1 MSARLLDGRNKRR
14 GARRSRLV
22 GAWPPVSEMKLAIV
36 AAMQELGRAA
46 TSAEIY
52 GMLDGTRSLS
62 VIEYHLSTLVGAGV
76 AELVFGPEL
85 HFRLTPQEE
94 WPRIFRERCR

>member
-1 MSARLLDGRNKRR
+1 MSARLLDGRDKGR
-14 GARRSRLV
+14 GASRSRLV
-22 GAWPPVSEMKLAIV
+22 GVWPPVSETKLAII
-36 AAMQELGRAA
+36 AAMKELDRAL
-46 TSAEIY
+46 TSAEVY
-52 GMLDGTRSLS
+52 GMLDGTRSLTG
-62 VIEYHLSTLVGAGV
+62 IEFHLSTLVKAGV